1 MASLN
6 EIQAGFDVAYFR
18 ISDSVKLIGMTDRD
32 EAGRWAARHV
42 MMLIILFIQRSWRR
56 GGQFAR
62 KKQSICAARFADINV
77 QSIVSSPAGRRST
90 NRRVCV

>member
-1 MASLN
+1 MTSLN

-62 KKQSICAARFADINV
+62 KKQSICAAKDPPAAAAASLPQFAWSKFPEPKG
-77 QSIVSSPAGRRST
+77 Q
-90 NRRVCV
+90 